1 MQKKFIEELEN
12 RGKAN
17 IQGKQDKITT
27 LLDEQDEYTSN
38 NSKLE
43 NDVVT
48 G

>member
-27 LLDEQDEYTSN
+27 LLD
-38 NSKLE
+38 
-43 NDVVT
+43 
-48 G
+48 